1 MAGGNFRRKQRDR
14 SDGMLPLSDTTTGSV
29 RESGVM
35 GPVSE
40 MLLLARALGR

>member
-14 SDGMLPLSDTTTGSV
+14 SDGMLLSDTTTGSV
-29 RESGVM
+29 REGGVM